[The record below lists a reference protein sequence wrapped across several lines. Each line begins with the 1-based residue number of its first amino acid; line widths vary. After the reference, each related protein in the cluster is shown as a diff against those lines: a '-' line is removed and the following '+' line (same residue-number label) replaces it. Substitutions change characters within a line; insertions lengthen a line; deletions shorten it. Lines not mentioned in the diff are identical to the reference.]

1 MAVRSRSHVA
11 LNAPGAMGPDVAIV
25 LSERWRIDGVLFD
38 DEVRLQQQH
47 AGKLDPDRAGC
58 LLFSESSRCVGCS
71 NGISPGCAT
80 KDLREQS
87 GAPFIGLGG
96 GWDRHCVRQ
105 VELGEARGR

>member
-1 MAVRSRSHVA
+1 MGRRRNRSIRSA
-11 LNAPGAMGPDVAIV
+11 GG
-25 LSERWRIDGVLFD
+25 IDGVLFD

-58 LLFSESSRCVGCS
+58 LLVQRELEMRRLLERYLARIG
-71 NGISPGCAT
+71 AT

-96 GWDRHCVRQ
+96 GGIGTV
-105 VELGEARGR
+105 